1 MLLQQTHRLY
11 QFKYLDKE
19 STMKIIYP
27 TETGVAII
35 TPTGELSIEE
45 VAAKDVPAGV
55 PFRIVND
62 DEVPTDRTFRNALK
76 YDLTVDMPKA
86 QGITKDRLRQERA
99 PLLTA
104 LDVQYQRAQEDGRD
118 TTIIIS
124 EKQRLRDVTKLADK
138 ATTLDELKALSA

>member
-1 MLLQQTHRLY
+1 
-11 QFKYLDKE
+11 
-19 STMKIIYP
+19 MKIIYP

-35 TPTGELSIEE
+35 HPTGELSIEE
-45 VAAKDVPAGV
+45 VAKKDVPAGV
-55 PFRIVND
+55 AYKIVND
-62 DEVPTDRTFRNALK
+62 DEVPSDRTFRNALK

-86 QGITKDRLRQERA
+86 QTITKDRLRVERA

-104 LDVQYQRAQEDGRD
+104 LDVQYQRATEDGRD

-124 EKQRLRDVTKLADK
+124 EKQRLRDVTKLADV

>member
-1 MLLQQTHRLY
+1 MTQLIIHTNEIGGVSLTI
-11 QFKYLDKE
+11 
-19 STMKIIYP
+19 STGEISIEAVLAKDCP
-27 TETGVAII
+27 DHAII
-35 TPTGELSIEE
+35 VDRASLPNEHNDFFNAWELN
-45 VAAKDVPAGV
+45 AGKV
-55 PFRIVND
+55 
-62 DEVPTDRTFRNALK
+62 
-76 YDLTVDMPKA
+76 TVSHTKA

-124 EKQRLRDVTKLADK
+124 EKQRLRDVTKLADV

>member
-1 MLLQQTHRLY
+1 
-11 QFKYLDKE
+11 
-19 STMKIIYP
+19 MKIIYQ
-27 TETGVAII
+27 TETGIAII
-35 TPTGELSIEE
+35 HPTGELSIEE

-55 PFRIVND
+55 PYRIVND
-62 DEVPTDRTFRNALK
+62 DEVPSDRTFRNAWK
-76 YDLTVDMPKA
+76 EDLTVDMPKA

-124 EKQRLRDVTKLADK
+124 EKQRLRDVTKLADT

>member
-1 MLLQQTHRLY
+1 
-11 QFKYLDKE
+11 
-19 STMKIIYP
+19 MKIIY
-27 TETGVAII
+27 TQDNGTVAII
-35 TPTGELSIEE
+35 HPTGELSIEE

-55 PFRIVND
+55 PYRIVND
-62 DEVPTDRTFRNALK
+62 DEVPSDRTFRNAWK
-76 YDLTVDMPKA
+76 EDLTVDMPKA

-138 ATTLDELKALSA
+138 AMTLDELKALSA

>member
-1 MLLQQTHRLY
+1 
-11 QFKYLDKE
+11 
-19 STMKIIYP
+19 MKIIYQ
-27 TETGVAII
+27 TATGVAII
-35 TPTGELSIEE
+35 HPTGELSIEE
-45 VAAKDVPAGV
+45 VAKKDVPAGV
-55 PFRIVND
+55 AYKIVND
-62 DEVPTDRTFRNALK
+62 DEVPSDRTFRNALK
-76 YDLTVDMPKA
+76 YDLTVDMTKA
-86 QGITKDRLRQERA
+86 QAITKERLRAERA

>member
-1 MLLQQTHRLY
+1 
-11 QFKYLDKE
+11 
-19 STMKIIYP
+19 MKIIYQ
-27 TETGVAII
+27 TETGIAII
-35 TPTGELSIEE
+35 HPTGELSIEE

-55 PFRIVND
+55 PYRIVND
-62 DEVPTDRTFRNALK
+62 DEVPSDRTFRNAWK
-76 YDLTVDMPKA
+76 EDLTVDMPKA

-138 ATTLDELKALSA
+138 AMTLDELKALSA

>member
-1 MLLQQTHRLY
+1 MNQV
-11 QFKYLDKE
+11 
-19 STMKIIYP
+19 IIYKQDNG
-27 TETGVAII
+27 TVAII

-45 VAAKDVPAGV
+45 VAKKDVPAGV

-62 DEVPTDRTFRNALK
+62 DEVPSDRTFRNALK
-76 YDLTVDMPKA
+76 YDLTGDMTKA
-86 QGITKDRLRQERA
+86 QGITKDRLRAERA

-104 LDVQYQRAQEDGRD
+104 LDVQYQRATEDGRD

>member
-1 MLLQQTHRLY
+1 
-11 QFKYLDKE
+11 
-19 STMKIIYP
+19 MKIIYK
-27 TETGVAII
+27 TEEGVAII
-35 TPTGELSIEE
+35 HPTGELTVEE
-45 VAAKDVPAGV
+45 VAAKDVP
-55 PFRIVND
+55 PNTPYRIVND
-62 DEVPTDRTFRNALK
+62 DEVPSDRTFRNALK

>member
-1 MLLQQTHRLY
+1 
-11 QFKYLDKE
+11 
-19 STMKIIYP
+19 MKIIYP

-35 TPTGELSIEE
+35 HPTGELSIEE

-55 PFRIVND
+55 PYRIVND
-62 DEVPTDRTFRNALK
+62 DEVPSDRTFRNALK

-86 QGITKDRLRQERA
+86 QGITKDRLRQERT

-124 EKQRLRDVTKLADK
+124 EKQRLRDVTKLSEA
-138 ATTLDELKALSA
+138 ATTLDELKA

>member
-1 MLLQQTHRLY
+1 
-11 QFKYLDKE
+11 
-19 STMKIIYP
+19 MKIIYQ
-27 TETGVAII
+27 TATGIAII
-35 TPTGELSIEE
+35 HPTGELSIAE

-55 PFRIVND
+55 AYKIVND
-62 DEVPTDRTFRNALK
+62 DEVPSDRTFRNALK
-76 YDLTVDMPKA
+76 YDLTVDMTKA

-104 LDVQYQRAQEDGRD
+104 LDVQYQRATEDGRD

-124 EKQRLRDVTKLADK
+124 EKQRLRGVTKLADT

>member
-1 MLLQQTHRLY
+1 
-11 QFKYLDKE
+11 
-19 STMKIIYP
+19 MKIIYP
-27 TETGVAII
+27 TSTGVAII
-35 TPTGELSIEE
+35 HPTGELSIEE

-55 PFRIVND
+55 AYKIVND
-62 DEVPTDRTFRNALK
+62 DEVPSDRTFRDALK
-76 YDLTVDMPKA
+76 YDLTVDMTKA
-86 QGITKDRLRQERA
+86 QGITKERLRAERA

-124 EKQRLRDVTKLADK
+124 EKQRLRDVTKLADA

>member
-1 MLLQQTHRLY
+1 
-11 QFKYLDKE
+11 
-19 STMKIIYP
+19 MKIIYQ

-35 TPTGELSIEE
+35 HPTGELSIEE

-55 PFRIVND
+55 PYRIVND
-62 DEVPTDRTFRNALK
+62 DEVPSDRTFRNAWK
-76 YDLTVDMPKA
+76 EDLTVDMPKA

-124 EKQRLRDVTKLADK
+124 EKQRLRDVTKLADA

>member
-1 MLLQQTHRLY
+1 
-11 QFKYLDKE
+11 
-19 STMKIIYP
+19 MKIIYP

-35 TPTGELSIEE
+35 HPTGELSIEE

-55 PFRIVND
+55 PYRIVND
-62 DEVPTDRTFRNALK
+62 DEVPSDRNFRNALK

-86 QGITKDRLRQERA
+86 QGITKDRLRQERT

-124 EKQRLRDVTKLADK
+124 EKQRLRDVTKLAD
-138 ATTLDELKALSA
+138 ADTTLDELKALSA

>member
-1 MLLQQTHRLY
+1 
-11 QFKYLDKE
+11 
-19 STMKIIYP
+19 MKIIYQ

-55 PFRIVND
+55 PYRIVND
-62 DEVPTDRTFRNALK
+62 DEVPSDRTFRNALK

-86 QGITKDRLRQERA
+86 QGITKDRLRQERT

-124 EKQRLRDVTKLADK
+124 EKQRLRDVTKLADA